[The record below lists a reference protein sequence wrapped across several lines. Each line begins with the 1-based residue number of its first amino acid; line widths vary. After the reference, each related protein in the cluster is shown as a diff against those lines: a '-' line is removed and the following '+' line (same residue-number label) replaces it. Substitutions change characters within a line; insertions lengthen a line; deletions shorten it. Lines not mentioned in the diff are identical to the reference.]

1 MACPSHLTASSQS
14 RTAKRFFAGAG
25 PAEDPIIAGST
36 RERRVAA
43 RRRRCAHLARTST
56 AEGEATRVFVLIG
69 PRERK
74 TEANT
79 PSRTIRPRDLTV
91 YGRGAFRQD
100 TLGGASSMLRALARH
115 AGRATGASA
124 ALRDVTGATA
134 WTRWAWCAAG
144 GSGWAGVADRGDR
157 PVFGGSAFGARHFH
171 ASGSSLAK
179 PGRIKPNALLQPH
192 HFEELGITRPGDRE
206 VKRRTGLIAVKCGM
220 TREWNEHGVAVP
232 LTVLWV
238 DDCQVRGKPFLSF
251 LDDDRHR
258 RSSSTRNAKR
268 EASSNAHAFRTHA
281 DACLLWTKTRRHGP
295 IRHARCASSR
305 R

>member
-1 MACPSHLTASSQS
+1 M
-14 RTAKRFFAGAG
+14 
-25 PAEDPIIAGST
+25 
-36 RERRVAA
+36 
-43 RRRRCAHLARTST
+43 
-56 AEGEATRVFVLIG
+56 
-69 PRERK
+69 
-74 TEANT
+74 
-79 PSRTIRPRDLTV
+79 
-91 YGRGAFRQD
+91 
-100 TLGGASSMLRALARH
+100 
-115 AGRATGASA
+115 
-124 ALRDVTGATA
+124 
-134 WTRWAWCAAG
+134 
-144 GSGWAGVADRGDR
+144 
-157 PVFGGSAFGARHFH
+157 FGGSAFGARHFH

>member
-1 MACPSHLTASSQS
+1 MACPSHLTRILAVQDGEALL
-14 RTAKRFFAGAG
+14 RRGRPRGG
-25 PAEDPIIAGST
+25 PHPRGLDARAPGGCATPAVRAPRANEHC
-36 RERRVAA
+36 
-43 RRRRCAHLARTST
+43 RRRGDARLCAHRA
-56 AEGEATRVFVLIG
+56 AGE
-69 PRERK
+69 K

-91 YGRGAFRQD
+91 YGRGAFHPD

-144 GSGWAGVADRGDR
+144 GSGWAGVANRGDR

-192 HFEELGITRPGDRE
+192 ALRGAGHHAPWRSRGEATHGPDR
-206 VKRRTGLIAVKCGM
+206 G
-220 TREWNEHGVAVP
+220 
-232 LTVLWV
+232 
-238 DDCQVRGKPFLSF
+238 QVRHDPRVERARGRGAPHRAVGGRLPGAWRAFVF

-268 EASSNAHAFRTHA
+268 EESSNAHAFTHA
-281 DACLLWTKTRRHGP
+281 DACLLRTDTRRHGP